1 VRYFIKQL
9 HKRLYLVYFILLVSL
24 GIYAGSIIMF
34 HNYFD
39 LSSVSMPFFIKI
51 LIITLLSWIPVH
63 FIKKITSAL
72 DPTSVDKIKF

>member
-1 VRYFIKQL
+1 MYF
-9 HKRLYLVYFILLVSL
+9 VLLASL

-39 LSSVSMPFFIKI
+39 LSSVTKLFFFKI

-72 DPTSVDKIKF
+72 DPTSVDKIKL